1 MIFFLVLILNL
12 ENLLSSLISSRHLRD
27 FVLFLIDSLLLLLL
41 LIFWLHGCFIAVNW
55 LSLVAAHRLACCD
68 MQD

>member
-1 MIFFLVLILNL
+1 MLILNL

-27 FVLFLIDSLLLLLL
+27 FGFVLFLIGSFLLLLLL
-41 LIFWLHGCFIAVNW
+41 LIFLLHGCFIEVNW